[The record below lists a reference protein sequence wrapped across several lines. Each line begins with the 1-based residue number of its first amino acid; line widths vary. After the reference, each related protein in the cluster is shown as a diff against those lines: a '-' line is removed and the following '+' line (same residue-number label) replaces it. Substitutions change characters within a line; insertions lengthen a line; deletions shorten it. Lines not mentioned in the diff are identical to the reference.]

1 MPSVHDEDA
10 RDGERPAGLPDGWL
24 RRVGFVAAGLV
35 AAGVLLAG
43 VFVVVLR
50 VVVDEA
56 VGALELA
63 DLADYEVRFTSCSVD
78 QDGTIV
84 AAGAFTN
91 TSAEAGAYE
100 LRILAE
106 VGDDTLGPTRVPVP
120 SLAPDAG
127 VAFEETIRPSGV
139 VLAPGDDVRCRAV
152 VYDRS
157 SD

>member
-1 MPSVHDEDA
+1 MHDEDA
-10 RDGERPAGLPDGWL
+10 PDDERPPGLPEGWL
-24 RRVGFVAAGLV
+24 RRVGLVAAGLV

-43 VFVVVLR
+43 VLVVALR
-50 VVVDEA
+50 ILVDEA

-63 DLADYEVRFTSCSVD
+63 DLDDYEVRFTSCSVD
-78 QDGTIV
+78 DVGAIV

-91 TSAEAGAYE
+91 TADEAGAYE
-100 LRILAE
+100 LRILGE
-106 VGDDTLGPTRVPVP
+106 VGDDTVGPTLVPVP
-120 SLAPDAG
+120 ALAPGAG
-127 VAFEETIRPSGV
+127 IAFEETILPAGV